1 MVEVGLPSASTV
13 NLEGQTFEPSMM
25 PSKPCVLNAGT
36 KADTAEELAEAIET
50 METKD
55 RKEKGGVS
63 QCDSDTKFESII

>member
-1 MVEVGLPSASTV
+1 MQEQIEWSNSC
-13 NLEGQTFEPSMM
+13 NLEVTIDVMLGR
-25 PSKPCVLNAGT
+25 T

>member
-1 MVEVGLPSASTV
+1 MQEQIEWSNSC
-13 NLEGQTFEPSMM
+13 NLEVTKDVMLGT
-25 PSKPCVLNAGT
+25 T

>member
-1 MVEVGLPSASTV
+1 MQEQIEWSNSC
-13 NLEGQTFEPSMM
+13 NLEVTKDVMLGT
-25 PSKPCVLNAGT
+25 T
-36 KADTAEELAEAIET
+36 KADTAEEPIET